1 MATNKNKAEAKSTLI
16 KLVQHWFESAA
27 ETKYKVSTHHNY
39 TTTKDKWF
47 INTPKKANTLSEN
60 WVKKYF
66 TITFDGHAALGRTE
80 YFSQKAKQLNNY

>member
-1 MATNKNKAEAKSTLI
+1 LKVLLKENI
-16 KLVQHWFESAA
+16 KYLPI
-27 ETKYKVSTHHNY
+27 
-39 TTTKDKWF
+39 TTTTDKWVK
-47 INTPKKANTLSEN
+47 NTPKKANTLSEN